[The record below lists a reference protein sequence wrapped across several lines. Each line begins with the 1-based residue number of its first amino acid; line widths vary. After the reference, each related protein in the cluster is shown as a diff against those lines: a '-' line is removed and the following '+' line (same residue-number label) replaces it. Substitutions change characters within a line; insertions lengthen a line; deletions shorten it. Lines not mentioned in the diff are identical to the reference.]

1 MGVFNGLACKVLIF
15 DESPYK
21 DSFNKVKAMAYYVYM
36 LTNQRKT
43 VLYTRMTSGLTK
55 RTIQHKEK
63 KYPGFTQRYNVDR
76 LVYYESHEMVEEAI
90 KREKEIKRWLRRK
103 KEALIDGFN
112 PEWKDLFEY
121 ITR

>member
-1 MGVFNGLACKVLIF
+1 MNDLLK
-15 DESPYK
+15 K
-21 DSFNKVKAMAYYVYM
+21 DSFKFKTMAYYVYM
-36 LTNQRKT
+36 LTNQRRT
-43 VLYTRMTSGLTK
+43 VLYTGITSDLIK

-63 KYPGFTQRYNVDR
+63 EYPGFTQWYNADR

-103 KEALIDGFN
+103 KVALIDGFN

-121 ITR
+121 ITK